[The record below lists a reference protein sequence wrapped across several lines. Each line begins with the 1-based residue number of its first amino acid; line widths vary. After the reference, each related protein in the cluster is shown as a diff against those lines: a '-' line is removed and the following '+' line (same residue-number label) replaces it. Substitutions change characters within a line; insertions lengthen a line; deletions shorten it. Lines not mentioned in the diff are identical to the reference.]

1 MGVPWRKLNPRFI
14 THTGGSLYYYSEEI
28 CVKGVSLRQ
37 LNAVIAPSLES
48 RLVAIHEPLEAMV
61 FVWIFFHGS
70 GANGSYEGVH
80 ALVS

>member
-1 MGVPWRKLNPRFI
+1 
-14 THTGGSLYYYSEEI
+14 
-28 CVKGVSLRQ
+28 
-37 LNAVIAPSLES
+37 
-48 RLVAIHEPLEAMV
+48 MV